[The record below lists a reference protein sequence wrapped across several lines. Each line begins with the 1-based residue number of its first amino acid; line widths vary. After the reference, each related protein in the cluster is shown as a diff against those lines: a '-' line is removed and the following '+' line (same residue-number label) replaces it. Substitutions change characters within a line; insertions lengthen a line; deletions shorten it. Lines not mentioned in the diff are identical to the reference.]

1 MVMVGQQCEHTL
13 LLVFSHYVMSSS
25 FATPWA
31 VVCQAPLSMG
41 FSRQEYWSG
50 LTCQEIFPTQG
61 SNPHLLCLLPWQA
74 GCLPLA
80 PPGKPITKGYIKQ
93 LRELKCRF
101 SDSKICTLES
111 LQLCSFHKKINIKH
125 KTRKS
130 NSTITC
136 RHPPSSTITE

>member
-1 MVMVGQQCEHTL
+1 MHAHLLQSCPTL
-13 LLVFSHYVMSSS
+13 CDPMDYIAH
-25 FATPWA
+25 
-31 VVCQAPLSMG
+31 QAPLSMG
-41 FSRQEYWSG
+41 FSRQEQWCG
-50 LTCQEIFPTQG
+50 LPYPSPG
-61 SNPHLLCLLPWQA
+61 DLPNPVANPHLFCLLHWQVDS
-74 GCLPLA
+74 LPLA

>member
-1 MVMVGQQCEHTL
+1 MEYVVLSHFNHVQL
-13 LLVFSHYVMSSS
+13 LRPYGLQS
-25 FATPWA
+25 ARLLCPWDS
-31 VVCQAPLSMG
+31 PG
-41 FSRQEYWSG
+41 KNSRVSCHALLQR
-50 LTCQEIFPTQG
+50 IFPAQG
-61 SNPHLLCLLPWQA
+61 SNLHLLCLLPWQA

-80 PPGKPITKGYIKQ
+80 AAGKPITQGYIKQ

-111 LQLCSFHKKINIKH
+111 LQLCSFHKKKTNIKH

-130 NSTITC
+130 NSTMTC